1 MLKEFKEF
9 ALKGNVMDM
18 AIGVIIGSA
27 FTKIVDALTSSFIKP
42 LLGLIGGAEV
52 QGTIPL
58 GNSGQ
63 ALDYGAFITA
73 VLNFLIIA
81 FVLFLMMKTI
91 KTAEKK
97 NKEKLD
103 ALAKKLDEKG
113 IIRKK
118 KNKDTDVP
126 VEPETKVCPYC
137 LSEIKYKATR
147 CPHCT
152 AELEE
157 IVTEAVEELKK

>member
-9 ALKGNVMDM
+9 ALKGNVMDL

-27 FTKIVDALTSSFIKP
+27 FTEIVNALTSSFIKP

-52 QGTIPL
+52 KGTIPL

-63 ALDYGAFITA
+63 ALDYGAFISA
-73 VLNFLIIA
+73 VINFIIIA
-81 FVLFLMMKTI
+81 FVLFLMMKAI

-97 NKEKLD
+97 NKERLE
-103 ALAKKLDEKG
+103 LLSKKLDEKG
-113 IIRKK
+113 LSKK
-118 KNKDTDVP
+118 KKKEIVET
-126 VEPETKVCPYC
+126 EPETKICPYC
-137 LSEIKYKATR
+137 LSEINYKATR

-152 AELEE
+152 SELEKT
-157 IVTEAVEELKK
+157 VDNLK